1 MEGLH
6 TPVLSMQV
14 LDAMAPRDGGAY
26 IDCTLGNGGHAARI
40 AQACAPT
47 GRLLGLD
54 ADAEAI
60 DVAASTLAPY
70 GERIRM
76 VNANFRD
83 LGSVAH
89 AEGFVPADSVLFDL
103 GVSSRQL
110 DVARRGF
117 SFRHSEPLDMRFGQD
132 GGPTAEE
139 MVNTLDEGA
148 LADLLYQY
156 GEEPRSRRIAR
167 AIVQARPITDTA
179 RLAETVARASGYR
192 RGRTHPATRTFQ
204 ALRIAVNDELGALR
218 AGLARAVEILVEGG
232 RLVTIAYHSLEDRIV
247 KVFVRNDA
255 RLEPLTKRVV
265 KPEPSEI
272 AANRRSRSARLRT
285 AQKIASEEA
294 RAA

>member
-265 KPEPSEI
+265 KPERSEI

>member
-6 TPVLSMQV
+6 TPVLSRQV

-40 AQACAPT
+40 AEASAPS

-60 DVAASTLAPY
+60 DAAAEALAPFA
-70 GERIRM
+70 ERLCI
-76 VNANFRD
+76 VNANFRE

-89 AEGFVPADSVLFDL
+89 AEGFVPADGVLFDL
-103 GVSSRQL
+103 GLSSRQL

-117 SFRHSEPLDMRFGQD
+117 SFRQSEPLDMRFGQ
-132 GGPTAEE
+132 GAGSTAEE
-139 MVNTLDEGA
+139 LVNTLDEGA
-148 LADLLYQY
+148 LADLLYRY

-167 AIVQARPITDTA
+167 AIVEARPIADTA
-179 RLAETVARASGYR
+179 RLAETVAHASGYR

-218 AGLARAVEILVEGG
+218 AGLAHAVEILVEGG

-247 KVFVRNDA
+247 KAFVRNDT
-255 RLEPLTKRVV
+255 RLESLTKRVV

-294 RAA
+294 DAA

>member
-6 TPVLSMQV
+6 MPVLSRQV

-26 IDCTLGNGGHAARI
+26 IDCTLGNGGHAVRI

-70 GERIRM
+70 GERIRI

-83 LGSVAH
+83 LGSVAQ

-117 SFRHSEPLDMRFGQD
+117 SFRQSEPLDMRFGQD
-132 GGPTAEE
+132 GGTTAEE
-139 MVNTLDEGA
+139 IVNTLDEGA

-218 AGLARAVEILVEGG
+218 AGLARAVEVLVEGG

-247 KVFVRNDA
+247 KAFVRNDA
-255 RLEPLTKRVV
+255 RLEPLIKRVV

-272 AANRRSRSARLRT
+272 AANRRSRSARLR
-285 AQKIASEEA
+285 ASQKIASEEA